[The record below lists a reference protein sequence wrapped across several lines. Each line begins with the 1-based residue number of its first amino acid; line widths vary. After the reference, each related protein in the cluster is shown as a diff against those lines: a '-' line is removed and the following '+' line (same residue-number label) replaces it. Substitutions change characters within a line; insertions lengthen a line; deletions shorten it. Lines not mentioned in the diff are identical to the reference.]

1 MFAPP
6 RRANHSTT
14 TASTNSFAF
23 AFHPPISSPLSPR
36 SANIHGRHPAY
47 MSSPDDKTYAQS
59 PSQLSHTH
67 PESDQTNGRQ
77 GSAKRAP
84 KKAPSPQQDDLRE
97 TRRRL
102 FLRNVR
108 EGREDK
114 RWEHRGEDIMRLGFM
129 QRQRAWEA
137 EQARD
142 APYPTPDSI
151 EEEEED
157 EDEDAARYDLPSS
170 SSHVMIQMSQ
180 PASHQHPMPDQEE
193 EELDAVL
200 RREQEEMEAL
210 LSYMPMDEPQSS
222 SIDVMNNAQSSGNL
236 WSDDD
241 YYDDDDAFCSDAV
254 VAGNASGGSASMSSG
269 QLPHANPDEEMD
281 LS

>member
-6 RRANHSTT
+6 RRAKHSTT

-59 PSQLSHTH
+59 PSQQSYTH
-67 PESDQTNGRQ
+67 PESYQTNGRQ

-84 KKAPSPQQDDLRE
+84 KKAPIPRQDDLRE

-102 FLRNVR
+102 FLRNVG

-114 RWEHRGEDIMRLGFM
+114 RWEHRGEDIMRLDFM

-142 APYPTPDSI
+142 APYSSSEPI
-151 EEEEED
+151 EEEEEG
-157 EDEDAARYDLPSS
+157 EGEDAAWYDLPSS
-170 SSHVMIQMSQ
+170 SSSVLMRTSQ
-180 PASHQHPMPDQEE
+180 PASQPQSMPEEEE

-210 LSYMPMDEPQSS
+210 LSYMPMDEPQASS
-222 SIDVMNNAQSSGNL
+222 MDVTNNAQSFGNL

-241 YYDDDDAFCSDAV
+241 YYDDDDAFCSDV
-254 VAGNASGGSASMSSG
+254 VVDGNGSVGHAGTTFGE
-269 QLPHANPDEEMD
+269 LPADSTEEMD

>member
-6 RRANHSTT
+6 RRADYSTT

-47 MSSPDDKTYAQS
+47 MSSPDNKTHARTLPQS
-59 PSQLSHTH
+59 ENHSASYQLSG
-67 PESDQTNGRQ
+67 NQ

-84 KKAPSPQQDDLRE
+84 KKAPSPRQDDLRE

-114 RWEHRGEDIMRLGFM
+114 RWEHRGEDIMRLDFM

-142 APYPTPDSI
+142 APYSTTDSI

-157 EDEDAARYDLPSS
+157 EDEDAALYELPSS
-170 SSHVMIQMSQ
+170 SSRNTMQMLQSMSQ
-180 PASHQHPMPDQEE
+180 GQPMPEQEE

-210 LSYMPMDEPQSS
+210 LSYMPIDEPQSS
-222 SIDVMNNAQSSGNL
+222 SVDVMNNAQSFGNL

-241 YYDDDDAFCSDAV
+241 YYDDDDAFCSDV
-254 VAGNASGGSASMSSG
+254 VVDGNGSVGHAGPTFGE
-269 QLPHANPDEEMD
+269 LPADSTEEMD

>member
-1 MFAPP
+1 
-6 RRANHSTT
+6 
-14 TASTNSFAF
+14 
-23 AFHPPISSPLSPR
+23 
-36 SANIHGRHPAY
+36 
-47 MSSPDDKTYAQS
+47 MSSPDDKTHAHTPLQS
-59 PSQLSHTH
+59 
-67 PESDQTNGRQ
+67 QTSPDLNQHHGRQ
-77 GSAKRAP
+77 SSAKRP
-84 KKAPSPQQDDLRE
+84 PRKAPSPRQDDLRE

-102 FLRNVR
+102 FLRNVSK
-108 EGREDK
+108 GREDK
-114 RWEHRGEDIMRLGFM
+114 RWETRGEDIMRLDFM

-142 APYPTPDSI
+142 APYSCFEPI

-170 SSHVMIQMSQ
+170 SSNVMIRMSQ
-180 PASHQHPMPDQEE
+180 PASHQDPMPEQEE

-222 SIDVMNNAQSSGNL
+222 SVDVMNNAQSSGNL

-241 YYDDDDAFCSDAV
+241 YYDDDDAFCSDGV
-254 VAGNASGGSASMSSG
+254 VDGDGSVGHAGTTFGE
-269 QLPHANPDEEMD
+269 LPADSTEEMD

>member
-6 RRANHSTT
+6 RRPENSTT
-14 TASTNSFAF
+14 TPSSSPFTF

-36 SANIHGRHPAY
+36 NANIHGRHPAY
-47 MSSPDDKTYAQS
+47 MSSPDDKAHAES
-59 PSQLSHTH
+59 PLRPQKHPDSYLS
-67 PESDQTNGRQ
+67 NGKQ
-77 GSAKRAP
+77 ASAKRAP
-84 KKAPSPQQDDLRE
+84 RKAPSPRQDDLRE

-114 RWEHRGEDIMRLGFM
+114 RWDTRGEDIMRLDFM

-142 APYPTPDSI
+142 APYSTPDSI

-180 PASHQHPMPDQEE
+180 PASDQPIMPEQEE

-210 LSYMPMDEPQSS
+210 LSYMPINEPQSRGMGVT
-222 SIDVMNNAQSSGNL
+222 DDAQFSGNL

-241 YYDDDDAFCSDAV
+241 YYADDDAFCSDV
-254 VAGNASGGSASMSSG
+254 VVDGIGSDGNPSASFG
-269 QLPHANPDEEMD
+269 QLLQAHPDEEMD